1 MPKVNVKDKRRQQ
14 LIEANIAS
22 IAKRGFTETTITH
35 ISEGA
40 GMSRG
45 IVNFY
50 FTTKESMMLATCR
63 YIAEEYTNA
72 WKDALVKAKGKSP
85 IEKLHAIVHANFHK
99 SICSEKRLALWA
111 AFCGHAATHQE
122 YRKILAKYDAEH
134 HNAIAALWLEGH
146 AGEVKAKSRS
156 EEFASHVHAMVRGL
170 WMAYLLSP
178 ANNNRETLAGICTS
192 FIDEREVTP
201 HVENKQVILKD
212 VKSGAS
218 KEKKKQK
225 KKQVQQLDFG
235 DLFSAKG

>member
-63 YIAEEYTNA
+63 YIVEEYTNA
-72 WKDALVKAKGKSP
+72 WKEALAQSKDKTPLGRMRALVNAS
-85 IEKLHAIVHANFHK
+85 FHK
-99 SICSEKRLALWA
+99 SICSEKRLAVWA

-122 YRKILAKYDAEH
+122 YRKVLAKYDAEH
-134 HNAIAALWLEGH
+134 HKAIANLWLEMH
-146 AGEVKAKSRS
+146 EGEAKAKSRS

-178 ANNNRETLAGICTS
+178 SNNHRDTLADICVS
-192 FIDEREVTP
+192 YIEEREAESADTV
-201 HVENKQVILKD
+201 LKE
-212 VKSGAS
+212 VKSGTT
-218 KEKKKQK
+218 KQK
-225 KKQVQQLDFG
+225 KKKNKHTQPEIVEG
-235 DLFSAKG
+235 DLFAALK